1 MNHMFRS
8 GLLAFLLLAALAFY
22 HFSLHPAAALTPI
35 TPIRTL
41 SSRVLLVP
49 LDSRPPC
56 RQHVVDLGRIGGIDV
71 MTPPNE
77 CMDYYSQPGDTA
89 AMRDW
94 LMQEA
99 HPGDAVIISIDQLLF
114 GGLLAA
120 REQAAPP
127 ARQDALVAYL
137 RAFRAAHPDVP
148 VYAFS
153 ILPRL
158 TPQDTIDGYD
168 ERRALIAY
176 SRLVGKRAAGLAVGD
191 DELAALRAKISD
203 ESLATYEAHF
213 RENAELNEK
222 LVALTKDGTLTRLV
236 LGQDD
241 GEPYG
246 IPNIEKSSIQ
256 LTIDTLGLTDKQCF
270 LTHGADEIAQTLL
283 AAYVCEQHDYHPR
296 ITVTTTDP
304 CAKTRVM
311 PYMAVD
317 CATVAEEKIR
327 LIGGT
332 PTSDEKDANLTLF
345 LSANDSDEGS
355 LDMRQAAVDY
365 FARELGNVDG
375 TAHEKSGNADE
386 TADKKSVAAHAAAS
400 SKNASHP
407 IALVDL
413 SKHFDAAEP
422 LLPLL
427 MGRDIP
433 VTRLA
438 AYAGWNTTS
447 NAIGTALAAA
457 TIREACKREPLTPDE
472 ARALAAESARFL
484 QNRVLE
490 DFFYLKADID
500 PINHALKKAGYTNT
514 ADLDLEHNHRWATQM
529 LQQKLAQQAAIYK
542 HTKSLRA
549 PFPVPQTG
557 EQLAIYDLSTDASF
571 PWPRTFEIYLETTP
585 YFALVK

>member
-304 CAKTRVM
+304 GAKTRVM

-484 QNRVLE
+484 QNRILE
-490 DFFYLKADID
+490 DYFYLKADIN
-500 PINHALKKAGYTNT
+500 PLNHALKKAGYTNT

-529 LQQKLAQQAAIYK
+529 LQQKLAQQTAIYK

-557 EQLAIYDLSTDASF
+557 EQLAIYDLHTDASF

>member
-137 RAFRAAHPDVP
+137 RAFHTAHPDVP

-213 RENAELNEK
+213 RENGELNEK

-304 CAKTRVM
+304 GAKTRVM

-484 QNRVLE
+484 QNRILE
-490 DFFYLKADID
+490 DYFYLKADIN
-500 PINHALKKAGYTNT
+500 PLNHALKKAGYTNT

-529 LQQKLAQQAAIYK
+529 LQQKLAQQTAIYK

-557 EQLAIYDLSTDASF
+557 EQLAIYDLHTDASF

>member
-1 MNHMFRS
+1 MKPFFRAALLA
-8 GLLAFLLLAALAFY
+8 GLLVVALAFY
-22 HFSLHPAAALTPI
+22 HLALHPAATLTPI
-35 TPIRTL
+35 APIRTL

-71 MTPPNE
+71 VPPPNE

-89 AMRDW
+89 AIRDW
-94 LMQEA
+94 LMQETR
-99 HPGDAVIISIDQLLF
+99 PGDAVIISIDQLLF

-137 RAFRAAHPDVP
+137 RAFHTAHPDVP

-176 SRLVGKRAAGLAVGD
+176 SRLVGKRAAGLAVD
-191 DELAALRAKISD
+191 NDELAALRAKISD

-213 RENAELNEK
+213 RENGELNEK

-256 LTIDTLGLTDKQCF
+256 LTIDALGLTDKQCF

-304 CAKTRVM
+304 GAKTRVM

-345 LSANDSDEGS
+345 LSANDSDKGS
-355 LDMRQAAVDY
+355 LDTRQAAVD
-365 FARELGNVDG
+365 FLSQ
-375 TAHEKSGNADE
+375 HLSSNA
-386 TADKKSVAAHAAAS
+386 
-400 SKNASHP
+400 

-427 MGRDIP
+427 LERDIP
-433 VTRLA
+433 LTRLA

-447 NAIGTALAAA
+447 NAIGTALAAM
-457 TIREACKREPLTPDE
+457 TIREACTQDALAPDE

>member
-137 RAFRAAHPDVP
+137 RAFHTAHPDVP

-176 SRLVGKRAAGLAVGD
+176 SRLVGKRAAGLAVD
-191 DELAALRAKISD
+191 NDELAALRAKISD

-256 LTIDTLGLTDKQCF
+256 LTINALGLTNKQCF

-283 AAYVCEQHDYHPR
+283 AAYVCERHDYHPR
-296 ITVTTTDP
+296 IAVTAADP
-304 CAKTRVM
+304 SAKTRVM

-327 LIGGT
+327 LLGGT
-332 PTSDEKDANLTLF
+332 PANDAGNTNLTLANDANDADLTLF
-345 LSANDSDEGS
+345 LSANDSDKGS
-355 LDMRQAAVDY
+355 LDTRQAAVD
-365 FARELGNVDG
+365 FLSQ
-375 TAHEKSGNADE
+375 HLSSNA
-386 TADKKSVAAHAAAS
+386 
-400 SKNASHP
+400 

-427 MGRDIP
+427 LERDIP
-433 VTRLA
+433 LTRLA

-447 NAIGTALAAA
+447 NAIGTALAAM
-457 TIREACKREPLTPDE
+457 TIREACTQDALAPDE

-490 DFFYLKADID
+490 DFFYLKADSD

>member
-1 MNHMFRS
+1 MNRIFRTA
-8 GLLAFLLLAALAFY
+8 LLSSILLTALFLY
-22 HFSLHPAAALTPI
+22 HFTLHPALSLTPVS
-35 TPIRTL
+35 PVRTL

-71 MTPPNE
+71 VTPPAD
-77 CMDYYSQPGDTA
+77 CMDYYSQPSDTK

-94 LMQEA
+94 LMNEA
-99 HPGDAVIISIDQLLF
+99 RPGDAVIISIDQLLY

-120 REQAAPP
+120 REGQAPEAK
-127 ARQDALVAYL
+127 QDELVTYL
-137 RAFRAAHPDVP
+137 RAFHAAHPDVP

-176 SRLVGKRAAGLAVGD
+176 SRLVGRKAAGLAID
-191 DELAALRAKISD
+191 EAELARLRAKISD
-203 ESLATYEAHF
+203 ASLATYEAHF
-213 RENAELNEK
+213 AENAALNEK

-246 IPNIEKSSIQ
+246 IPNIEKASIQ
-256 LTIDTLGLTDKQCF
+256 LTIQSLGLTEQQCF

-283 AAYVCEQHDYHPR
+283 AAYVCDRNDYHPR
-296 ITVTTTDP
+296 IAITAADSN
-304 CAKTRVM
+304 AKTRIM

-317 CATVAEEKIR
+317 CETVAEEKIR
-327 LIGGT
+327 LLGGT
-332 PTSDEKDANLTLF
+332 VADSEGNADLTLF

-355 LDMRQAAVDY
+355 LDTRQAAVQ
-365 FARELGNVDG
+365 
-375 TAHEKSGNADE
+375 SI
-386 TADKKSVAAHAAAS
+386 AS
-400 SKNASHP
+400 YLTGDTSKNAMP
-407 IALVDL
+407 PLALVDL

-427 MGRDIP
+427 LDRDVP
-433 VTRLA
+433 LTRLA

-457 TIREACKREPLTPDE
+457 TIREACARSPLTPDE

-500 PINHALKKAGYTNT
+500 PLNHALKKAGYTNT

-529 LQQKLAQQAAIYK
+529 LQQKLAEQAKIYK

-557 EQLAIYDLSTDASF
+557 EQLAIYDLRTDASF
-571 PWPRTFEIYLETTP
+571 PWPRTFEIYLETQP

>member
-1 MNHMFRS
+1 MKPFFRAALLA
-8 GLLAFLLLAALAFY
+8 GLLVVALAFY
-22 HFSLHPAAALTPI
+22 HLALHPAATLTPI
-35 TPIRTL
+35 APIRTL

-71 MTPPNE
+71 VPPPNE

-89 AMRDW
+89 AIRDW
-94 LMQEA
+94 LMQETR
-99 HPGDAVIISIDQLLF
+99 PGDAVIISIDQLLF

-213 RENAELNEK
+213 RENGELNEK

-256 LTIDTLGLTDKQCF
+256 LTINELGLTDKQCF

-283 AAYVCEQHDYHPR
+283 AAYVCERHDYHPR
-296 ITVTTTDP
+296 IAVTAADP
-304 CAKTRVM
+304 GAKTRVM

-327 LIGGT
+327 LLGGT
-332 PTSDEKDANLTLF
+332 LANEEEDADLTLF
-345 LSANDSDEGS
+345 LSANDSDEDS
-355 LDMRQAAVDY
+355 LDTRQAAVNY
-365 FARELGNVDG
+365 FAQKLGDANETTHEKRGNADG
-375 TAHEKSGNADE
+375 TAHEKSG
-386 TADKKSVAAHAAAS
+386 AAHAAAS
-400 SKNASHP
+400 SSSPPPP

-484 QNRVLE
+484 QNRILE
-490 DFFYLKADID
+490 DYFYLKADID

-529 LQQKLAQQAAIYK
+529 LQQKLAQQTTIYK

-549 PFPVPQTG
+549 PFPVPQAG
-557 EQLAIYDLSTDASF
+557 EQLAIYDLHTDASF

-585 YFALVK
+585 YFALMK

>member
-1 MNHMFRS
+1 MKPFFRAALLA
-8 GLLAFLLLAALAFY
+8 GLLVVALAFY
-22 HFSLHPAAALTPI
+22 HLALHPAATLTPI
-35 TPIRTL
+35 APIRTL

-71 MTPPNE
+71 VPPPNE

-89 AMRDW
+89 AIRDW
-94 LMQEA
+94 LMQETR
-99 HPGDAVIISIDQLLF
+99 PGDAVIISIDQLLF

-137 RAFRAAHPDVP
+137 RAFHTAHPDVP

-176 SRLVGKRAAGLAVGD
+176 SRLVGKRAAGLAVD
-191 DELAALRAKISD
+191 NDELAALRAKISD

-256 LTIDTLGLTDKQCF
+256 LTINALGLTNKQCF

-283 AAYVCEQHDYHPR
+283 AAYVCERHDYHPR
-296 ITVTTTDP
+296 IAVTAADP
-304 CAKTRVM
+304 SAKTRVM

-327 LIGGT
+327 LLGGT
-332 PTSDEKDANLTLF
+332 PANDAGNTNLTLANDANDADLTLF
-345 LSANDSDEGS
+345 LSANDSDKGS
-355 LDMRQAAVDY
+355 LDTRQAAVD
-365 FARELGNVDG
+365 FLSQ
-375 TAHEKSGNADE
+375 HLSSNA
-386 TADKKSVAAHAAAS
+386 
-400 SKNASHP
+400 

-427 MGRDIP
+427 LERDIP
-433 VTRLA
+433 LTRLA

-447 NAIGTALAAA
+447 NAIGTALAAM
-457 TIREACKREPLTPDE
+457 TIREACTQDALAPDE

>member
-1 MNHMFRS
+1 MNHMVRS

-213 RENAELNEK
+213 RENGELNEK

-256 LTIDTLGLTDKQCF
+256 LTIDALGLTDKQCF

-304 CAKTRVM
+304 GAKTRVM

-484 QNRVLE
+484 QNRILE
-490 DFFYLKADID
+490 DYFYLKADIN
-500 PINHALKKAGYTNT
+500 PLNHALKKAGYTNT

-529 LQQKLAQQAAIYK
+529 LQQKLAQQTAIYK

-557 EQLAIYDLSTDASF
+557 EQLAIYDLHTDASF

>member
-213 RENAELNEK
+213 RENGELNEK

-256 LTIDTLGLTDKQCF
+256 LTIDALGLTDKQCF

-283 AAYVCEQHDYHPR
+283 AAYVCEQHGYHPR

-304 CAKTRVM
+304 GAKTRVM

-484 QNRVLE
+484 QNRILE
-490 DFFYLKADID
+490 DYFYLKADIN
-500 PINHALKKAGYTNT
+500 PLNHALKKAGYTNT

-529 LQQKLAQQAAIYK
+529 LQQKLAQQTAIYK

-557 EQLAIYDLSTDASF
+557 EQLAIYDLHTDASF

>member
-8 GLLAFLLLAALAFY
+8 GLLAFLLLAALALY

-213 RENAELNEK
+213 RENGELNEK

-256 LTIDTLGLTDKQCF
+256 LTIDALGLTDKQCF

-304 CAKTRVM
+304 GAKTRVM

-484 QNRVLE
+484 QNRILE
-490 DFFYLKADID
+490 DYFYLKADIN
-500 PINHALKKAGYTNT
+500 PLNHALKKAGYTNT

-529 LQQKLAQQAAIYK
+529 LQQKLAQQTAIYK

-557 EQLAIYDLSTDASF
+557 EQLAIYDLHTDASF